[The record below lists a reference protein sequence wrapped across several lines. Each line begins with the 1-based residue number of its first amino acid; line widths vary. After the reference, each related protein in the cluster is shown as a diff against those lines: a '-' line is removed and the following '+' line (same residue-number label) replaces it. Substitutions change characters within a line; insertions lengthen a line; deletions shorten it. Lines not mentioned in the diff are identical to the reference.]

1 MKILKVIVILL
12 LLIPCKV
19 YSQKIIS
26 NKKDTLIGYTL
37 VQNDFIIKGLKE
49 WKYYKKATE
58 ICEQQN
64 FNHVEIIKSKNY
76 IIFNDSLDK
85 LDFKKV
91 IKNQNEIIYLKDAEI
106 GALATKL
113 NTTSTKLKFQKFYKW
128 TAIIIGSAVTSY
140 ITYKYITK

>member
-12 LLIPCKV
+12 LLIPCKAF
-19 YSQKIIS
+19 SQKIIS

-37 VQNDFIIKGLKE
+37 IQNDFIIKGLKE
-49 WKYYKKATE
+49 WKYYKKAT
-58 ICEQQN
+58 IVCEQQN
-64 FNHVEIIKSKNY
+64 FNNIEIIRSKNF
-76 IIFNDSLDK
+76 IIKNDSLNL

-106 GALATKL
+106 GAITTKL
-113 NTTSTKLKFQKFYKW
+113 NTTNTKLKFQKVYKW
-128 TAIIIGSAVTSY
+128 TAIIVGSVITTF